1 MCRLSRVTVR
11 SSFSLSRTRRDETK
25 RFFSRAGFN
34 YEAIDCLDND
44 TTTKRYKL
52 HIFDLPGNEDLR
64 CVWEH
69 FYNNMNVDVLAYIV
83 DASDRSM
90 SKLEK
95 VRNVFSMLCNEETLK
110 GAAKLIVLNQK
121 KTSGKGRHI
130 SKAEILRL
138 LGPEYSKT
146 TTIVTVNAK
155 TGKNLQTL
163 KKLLCTGKAIES
175 GK

>member
-11 SSFSLSRTRRDETK
+11 SSFSLFRTRRDETK

-44 TTTKRYKL
+44 TTKRYKL
-52 HIFDLPGNEDLR
+52 HIFDLREQNFR

-69 FYNNMNVDVLAYIV
+69 FYNNMNVDVLATV

-95 VRNVFSMLCNEETLK
+95 VRNVLACCVMRK
-110 GAAKLIVLNQK
+110 
-121 KTSGKGRHI
+121 R
-130 SKAEILRL
+130 
-138 LGPEYSKT
+138 
-146 TTIVTVNAK
+146 
-155 TGKNLQTL
+155 
-163 KKLLCTGKAIES
+163 
-175 GK
+175 

>member
-1 MCRLSRVTVR
+1 
-11 SSFSLSRTRRDETK
+11 
-25 RFFSRAGFN
+25 
-34 YEAIDCLDND
+34 
-44 TTTKRYKL
+44 
-52 HIFDLPGNEDLR
+52 
-64 CVWEH
+64 
-69 FYNNMNVDVLAYIV
+69 MNVDVLAYIV
-83 DASDRSM
+83 DASDHSI

-121 KTSGKGRHI
+121 KTAGKGHHI

-138 LGPEYSKT
+138 LGPEYSKK

-163 KKLLCTGKAIES
+163 KKLLCTGKATES